1 MYIWSKDDWSSGYA
15 RARKLWSGF
24 ILFISSVVEMEKKK
38 VFFPLVSF
46 CWKLMGNFWGT
57 HYAFCFA
64 FKFRG
69 LYPIFSLMFL
79 LISLLF
85 LICMYHSYFHSYF
98 VLPIFFFFILFINP
112 LYTLFILPSRSM
124 LYLSILFCSILF
136 CLLSCIKTCICNLH
150 DWLCLFISHVACWC
164 DCFNGL
170 WRF

>member
-98 VLPIFFFFILFINP
+98 VLPIFFFFSSCSLIH
-112 LYTLFILPSRSM
+112 
-124 LYLSILFCSILF
+124 SILCLSFHPAPCYTCLF
-136 CLLSCIKTCICNLH
+136 CFVLYYSVCYPVLKHAFATSMTDYVCSFH
-150 DWLCLFISHVACWC
+150 M
-164 DCFNGL
+164 
-170 WRF
+170 